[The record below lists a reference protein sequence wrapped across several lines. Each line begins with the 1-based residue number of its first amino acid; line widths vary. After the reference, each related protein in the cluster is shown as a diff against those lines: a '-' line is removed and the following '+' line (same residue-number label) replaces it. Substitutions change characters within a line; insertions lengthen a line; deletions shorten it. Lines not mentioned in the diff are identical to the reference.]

1 MQVKGGKMLSCF
13 CSPLGIM
20 SVDLIAGL
28 RMSKMKFVICRDRG
42 RQFDQVKHFVI
53 LISMTSID
61 DRCVSNGCFDL
72 SRSSER

>member
-1 MQVKGGKMLSCF
+1 MLSCF

-42 RQFDQVKHFVI
+42 RQFDQVKHSSFD
-53 LISMTSID
+53 ID
-61 DRCVSNGCFDL
+61 D
-72 SRSSER
+72 